1 MAKEMVTLQIP
12 FEALV
17 ASLANLSLK
26 EKRRLWE
33 LLDAEL
39 AEYEDALW
47 EKDMTSQAEIRE
59 ARAAYE
65 TGDYVTLDEYRNVY
79 RR

>member
-1 MAKEMVTLQIP
+1 
-12 FEALV
+12 
-17 ASLANLSLK
+17 LK

-59 ARAAYE
+59 ARAAY
-65 TGDYVTLDEYRNVY
+65 YYNRTLQR
-79 RR
+79 